1 VAATALESSGGGFDR
16 LEVEEGDGS
25 SGPELGQTSNGLGAL
40 GQRETGPAANKIKK
54 NENKTCGLRW
64 LLGQILV
71 GPQREN

>member
-1 VAATALESSGGGFDR
+1 
-16 LEVEEGDGS
+16 VEEGDGS

-71 GPQREN
+71 GPQRENRNDFAICFQHI